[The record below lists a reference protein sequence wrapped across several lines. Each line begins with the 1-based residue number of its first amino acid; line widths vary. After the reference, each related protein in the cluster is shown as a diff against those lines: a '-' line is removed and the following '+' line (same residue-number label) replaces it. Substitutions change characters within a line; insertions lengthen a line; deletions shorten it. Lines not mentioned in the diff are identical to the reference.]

1 MPVTVR
7 LLVAKRNQLGLGEQ
21 GGMPQRSKMTMSG
34 LAKLSGVD
42 ISTVSRALNDSP
54 LVKSKTK
61 AHILKLASE
70 TGYAINARARNLRKQ
85 SSQALGIVIPVYP
98 GSRQNLSDPFFL
110 EMIGAVS
117 QAASRHDYDLIINL
131 PRNPAEIAEQR
142 LLLSGKADGLIV
154 IGQAGR
160 AERLRMLGDV
170 ANRIVVWGGMIEEA
184 DYTLVGSDNFVGGRL
199 AGQHLTDI
207 GRRKIVFLGDID
219 LPEVKLRYDGL
230 MSVLDNQGGALDD
243 VRLVPSSF
251 DGQDAY
257 GKILELCNNGYRFDA
272 IFAASDVLGISAI
285 HAVQSKGLRVPE
297 DVAVVGYDNIGQAA
311 MISPG
316 LTTIDQNIALGG
328 EMMVD
333 ALIDKIAGRQAGA
346 MVTPTQLV
354 IRGSTVR
361 EQR

>member
-1 MPVTVR
+1 
-7 LLVAKRNQLGLGEQ
+7 
-21 GGMPQRSKMTMSG
+21 MSG

-54 LVKSKTK
+54 LVNGKTK
-61 AHILKLASE
+61 ELILRLANE

-98 GSRQNLSDPFFL
+98 GSHQNLSDPFFL

-117 QAASRHDYDLIINL
+117 QAAAKHDYDLIINL
-131 PRNPAEIAEQR
+131 PHSPSEIAEQR

-160 AERLRMLGDV
+160 TERLKSLGDA
-170 ANRIVVWGGMIEEA
+170 ANRVVVWGGMIDAA
-184 DYTLVGSDNFVGGRL
+184 DYTLVGSDNFEGGRL
-199 AGQHLTDI
+199 VGQHLKDI
-207 GRRKIVFLGDID
+207 GRNRIVFLGDID

-230 MSVLDNQGGALDD
+230 VSVLQGQENGNDPPL
-243 VRLVPSSF
+243 LITSSF
-251 DGQDAY
+251 DGHEAY
-257 GKILELCNNGYRFDA
+257 RKVLELCDSSTGFDA
-272 IFAASDVLGISAI
+272 VFAASDVLGIAAI

-297 DVAVVGYDNIGQAA
+297 DVAIVGYDNIGQAE

-328 EMMVD
+328 EIMVN
-333 ALIDKIAGRQAGA
+333 ALIAKIAGKPVGSAL
-346 MVTPTQLV
+346 TPTKLV
-354 IRGSTVR
+354 IRGSTSG
-361 EQR
+361 EKLQP